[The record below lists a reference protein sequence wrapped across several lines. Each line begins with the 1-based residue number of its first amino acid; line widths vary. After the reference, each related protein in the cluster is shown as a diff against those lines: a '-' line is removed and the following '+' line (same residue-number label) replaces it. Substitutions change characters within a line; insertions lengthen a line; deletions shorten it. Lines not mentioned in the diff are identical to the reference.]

1 MDFVKILLD
10 PSLWVGA
17 VMSPIVKM
25 GIDAIRS
32 FPSTTRKANNEYGRM
47 LANHVIEGGVPSMAR
62 VRSLKSALAQKYK
75 ISINRFD
82 DIYTTLANVYCEYMS
97 TDFYTEDQKKKFEQ
111 NFKKYARY
119 YREQQKN
126 EETLLRTFLIDS
138 GSVTAIMFILVFG
151 YAIFTDSNLSFQ
163 DYMVIAIILLCYSVI
178 LNLLIQPPSYYF
190 EKRRIKKKIR
200 RARRIVK
207 DLCRS
212 VK

>member
-1 MDFVKILLD
+1 
-10 PSLWVGA
+10 
-17 VMSPIVKM
+17 MSPIVKM

-111 NFKKYARY
+111 NFKKYARF

-190 EKRRIKKKIR
+190 EKRRRKKKIR

>member
-1 MDFVKILLD
+1 
-10 PSLWVGA
+10 
-17 VMSPIVKM
+17 
-25 GIDAIRS
+25 
-32 FPSTTRKANNEYGRM
+32 M
-47 LANHVIEGGVPSMAR
+47 LAHHVIEGGVPSMAR
-62 VRSLKSALAQKYK
+62 VRSLKRALAQKYK

-111 NFKKYARY
+111 NFKKYARF

-163 DYMVIAIILLCYSVI
+163 DYIVIAIILLCYSVI
-178 LNLLIQPPSYYF
+178 LNLLIQPSSYYF
-190 EKRRIKKKIR
+190 EKRRRKKRIR